1 MGGVG
6 VRACPGRL
14 SWVREKSQER
24 EPLAGGEGKESVHVQ
39 LPEALQEVV
48 WCTLPQAP
56 VQFREHI

>member
-1 MGGVG
+1 M
-6 VRACPGRL
+6 RACPGRL

-24 EPLAGGEGKESVHVQ
+24 GPLQEGKERSVHVQ

-56 VQFREHI
+56 VQFREHV